1 MTTERTD
8 QAVAAAAAAGR
19 ELGLR
24 VTDPTVLYDVFSVVV
39 HLKPSPV
46 VARVPKVLPAS
57 LLEPAAAGAR
67 QQRELEL
74 AQWVSDRDQLVVRPS
89 PLVPLRSVQRD
100 GLSMSFWEYVEH
112 DRSAEPDYVQGLV
125 RAAEL
130 HQLLEDYPGDLP
142 WLAPVTNV
150 VPEGLEQLSADTRLF
165 SAADVDRVRREWDAV
180 APVLTTREGWER
192 AFPDS
197 HVQPLHGDA
206 PYYNIIPTA
215 DGVLWSD
222 FEDCCF
228 GPLEWDLASV
238 GPEFSKVYNDAAA
251 ELGRPQL
258 DEKAVAAMD
267 LARAFQLIVCL
278 PLLPQMP
285 DGMAETLE
293 PFVEAWRAMPF
304 GNGLV

>member
-1 MTTERTD
+1 MDRTTR
-8 QAVAAAAAAGR
+8 VAAVAAAAGR
-19 ELGLR
+19 ELGLE
-24 VTDPTVLYDVFSVVV
+24 VTEPTVLYDVFSVVV

-46 VARVPKVLPAS
+46 VARVPVVLPSS
-57 LLEPAAAGAR
+57 LLDPASAGAR
-67 QQRELEL
+67 QQRELEV
-74 AQWVSDRDQLVVRPS
+74 AQWVFDQGQLVVRPS

-112 DRSAEPDYVQGLV
+112 DKSSEPDYVQGLV

-130 HQLLEDYPGDLP
+130 HKLLEEYPGELP
-142 WLAPVTNV
+142 WFAPVTAV
-150 VPEGLEQLSADTRLF
+150 VPEGLEHLSSETPVLT
-165 SAADVDRVRREWDAV
+165 AADVDRVRREWDAV
-180 APVLTTREGWER
+180 APLLMTREGWER

-222 FEDCCF
+222 FEDSCL

-258 DEKAVAAMD
+258 DPKAVAAMD
-267 LARAFQLIVCL
+267 LARAFQLILCM

>member
-1 MTTERTD
+1 MDRTTR
-8 QAVAAAAAAGR
+8 VAEAAAAAGR
-19 ELGLR
+19 ELGLE
-24 VTDPTVLYDVFSVVV
+24 VTEPTVLYDVFSVVV

-46 VARVPKVLPAS
+46 VARVPVVLPAS
-57 LLEPAAAGAR
+57 LLDPAIAGAR
-67 QQRELEL
+67 QQRELEV
-74 AQWVSDRDQLVVRPS
+74 AQWLFDQGQLVVRPS

-112 DRSAEPDYVQGLV
+112 DKSSEPDYVQGLV

-130 HQLLEDYPGDLP
+130 HKLLEEYPGELP
-142 WLAPVTNV
+142 WFAPVTTV
-150 VPEGLEQLSADTRLF
+150 VPEGLEQLSSDTPLLTTADI
-165 SAADVDRVRREWDAV
+165 DRVRREWDAV
-180 APVLTTREGWER
+180 APLLTTRESWER

-222 FEDCCF
+222 FEDSCL

-251 ELGRPQL
+251 DLGRPQL
-258 DEKAVAAMD
+258 DQKAVAAMD

-285 DGMAETLE
+285 AGMEEGLA
-293 PFVEAWRAMPF
+293 PFVENWRAMPF
-304 GNGLV
+304 ANGLVQ

>member
-1 MTTERTD
+1 MTSERTA
-8 QAVAAAAAAGR
+8 QAVEAAAAAGR
-19 ELGLR
+19 ELGLD
-24 VTDPTVLYDVFSVVV
+24 VTEPTVLYDVFSVVV

-46 VARVPKVLPAS
+46 VARVPVVLPGA
-57 LLEPAAAGAR
+57 LRDPAKAGAR
-67 QQRELEL
+67 QQRELEV
-74 AQWVSDRDQLVVRPS
+74 AQWVFEQGELVVRPS

-112 DRSAEPDYVQGLV
+112 DKSTEPDYVQGLV

-130 HQLLEDYPGDLP
+130 HKLLESYPGELP
-142 WLAPVTNV
+142 WFAPVTAV
-150 VPEGLEQLSADTRLF
+150 VPEGLEQLGPDTPLLT
-165 SAADVDRVRREWDAV
+165 AADVDRVRREWDAV
-180 APVLTTREGWER
+180 APVLTSREGWER
-192 AFPDS
+192 AFPGS

-222 FEDCCF
+222 FEDVSL

-258 DEKAVAAMD
+258 DQKAVAAMD
-267 LARAFQLIVCL
+267 LARAFQLIICL

-285 DGMAETLE
+285 AGMAETLE
-293 PFVEAWRAMPF
+293 PFVANWREMPF
-304 GNGLV
+304 ANDVV